1 MSKPKP
7 KRGASASA
15 AAAHIAVSGVTF
27 SKLLNDNV
35 FERQDR
41 ATGYD
46 LRVVRLARLKQLEA
60 IAAGR
65 GGEDGG
71 ALLSHERSL
80 LAREQRESAQIKNA
94 TARGDLVSL
103 AAVRKRY
110 EASLMVF
117 RERALSHPGKM
128 ADPLSMR
135 TREEIEP
142 LLRAEMYEMLD
153 ELSDPTA
160 YVADK
165 VKRLAP

>member
-7 KRGASASA
+7 KRGASTAEA
-15 AAAHIAVSGVTF
+15 ARHIGLSEVSF
-27 SKLLNDNV
+27 AKLLNDGII
-35 FERQDR
+35 ERQDR

-46 LRVVRLARLKQLEA
+46 LTKVRLKCFAHLRSV
-60 IAAGR
+60 AAGR

>member
-7 KRGASASA
+7 KRGASTAEA
-15 AAAHIAVSGVTF
+15 ARHIGLSEVSF
-27 SKLLNDNV
+27 AKLLNDGII
-35 FERQDR
+35 ERQDR

-46 LRVVRLARLKQLEA
+46 LTKVRLKCFAHLRSV
-60 IAAGR
+60 AAGR

-160 YVADK
+160 YADK
-165 VKRLAP
+165 KVAKK